1 MHCVIFTNI
10 WHSVFLCNILFSS
23 TSLLLFSVETGTP
36 PSPWNYLFFLLPL
49 EVGFETQKIKF
60 NFPRS
65 FSSFLQFFGE
75 HSEQEFVANTESLKF
90 EEEAHFSAPML
101 EDTIPLL
108 QMLQSVGSPHFFSFK
123 EPSFQTLLRL
133 QHVKKPWEDYTH
145 LPEME
150 TQTQAIEL
158 ESCVTHDIMELQYSP
173 VKSET
178 MDLQNPHSASC
189 LPVAGRE
196 RRKRKR
202 PRPTKNKEEVESQ
215 RMTHIAVERNRR
227 RQMNDHLN
235 VLKSLMPASY
245 IQRVIMTF
253 NL

>member
-1 MHCVIFTNI
+1 MKL
-10 WHSVFLCNILFSS
+10 SVF
-23 TSLLLFSVETGTP
+23 
-36 PSPWNYLFFLLPL
+36 FFLLPL

-60 NFPRS
+60 NFPHS

-90 EEEAHFSAPML
+90 EEEEAPML

-145 LPEME
+145 LLEME
-150 TQTQAIEL
+150 TQIQAIEL
-158 ESCVTHDIMELQYSP
+158 ESCVTHDIVEPQYSP

-178 MDLQNPHSASC
+178 MDVLQNPPSASC